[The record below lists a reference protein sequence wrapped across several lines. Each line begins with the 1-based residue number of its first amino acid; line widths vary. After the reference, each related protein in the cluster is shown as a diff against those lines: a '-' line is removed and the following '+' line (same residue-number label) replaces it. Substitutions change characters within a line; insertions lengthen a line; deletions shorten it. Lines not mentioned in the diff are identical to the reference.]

1 MSAVVKYE
9 SDWGSS
15 SDPRRYI
22 AAMNERNNAL
32 KPVSGSLAV
41 FASTMPEDMKRRVLV
56 QRKIEKTHQQF
67 AELVDPF
74 ILKHTNSVYL
84 LKSQTNES
92 AFDLV
97 VYLDNSTCAAELN
110 ARRELL
116 RFEYL
121 DRFGVVIDVF
131 EIRISRGSYKEKHP
145 FAKELESDSKPD
157 ASQPPLSEQDQ
168 ADIEKMTANIENPR
182 LRKSFQDA
190 MAAQKRRNGH
200 SA

>member
-1 MSAVVKYE
+1 MVKYE

-22 AAMNERNNAL
+22 AAMNERNNTL
-32 KPVSGSLAV
+32 KPVSGSLAS
-41 FASTMPEDMKRRVLV
+41 FASTMPEDMRRRVLV
-56 QRKIEKTHQQF
+56 QRKIEQTHQQF

-84 LKSQTNES
+84 LKSQTNEG

-121 DRFGVVIDVF
+121 DRFGVVVDVF
-131 EIRISRGSYKEKHP
+131 EIRISRGAYKDKHP
-145 FAKELESDSKPD
+145 FVKDDEPDSG
-157 ASQPPLSEQDQ
+157 AEEPPLSDQDQ
-168 ADIEKMTANIENPR
+168 AQINEMTAGIENPR
-182 LRKSFQDA
+182 LRESFRHA
-190 MAAQKRRNGH
+190 MAAQKRRSNPP
-200 SA
+200 A

>member
-1 MSAVVKYE
+1 MVKYE

-32 KPVSGSLAV
+32 KPVSGSFAS
-41 FASTMPEDMKRRVLV
+41 FASTMPEDMRRRVLV
-56 QRKIEKTHQQF
+56 QRKIEQTHQQF

-84 LKSQTNES
+84 LKSQTNEG

-121 DRFGVVIDVF
+121 DRFGVVVDVF
-131 EIRISRGSYKEKHP
+131 EILISRGAYKDKHP
-145 FAKELESDSKPD
+145 FVKDDEPDSGAEEPLLSD
-157 ASQPPLSEQDQ
+157 QDQ
-168 ADIEKMTANIENPR
+168 AQINEMTAGIENPR
-182 LRKSFQDA
+182 LRESFRHA
-190 MAAQKRRNGH
+190 MAAQKRRSNPP
-200 SA
+200 A

>member
-1 MSAVVKYE
+1 MVSAVAKGKD
-9 SDWGSS
+9 DWGSR
-15 SDPRRYI
+15 SDPHRYI
-22 AAMNERNNAL
+22 AAMNERDNAL
-32 KPVSGSLAV
+32 KPVSGSLAA
-41 FASTMPEDMKRRVLV
+41 FTSTMPEEMKRRVLV

-67 AELVDPF
+67 SELVDPF

-84 LKSQTNES
+84 LKSQTTEG

-131 EIRISRGSYKEKHP
+131 EIRISRGAYKEKHP
-145 FAKELESDSKPD
+145 FAKKPQPSPD
-157 ASQPPLSEQDQ
+157 AGQAPLSEQDR
-168 ADIEKMTANIENPR
+168 ADIEKMTAGIDDLR
-182 LRKSFQDA
+182 LRKSFQRA
-190 MAAQKRRNGH
+190 MAAQKRRNNPP
-200 SA
+200 A